1 MDMTKTRSAA
11 GNGDAN
17 ATPPNPTTER
27 VAALAHETIDRVA
40 ETAKPAEHRVR
51 SAAATAAE
59 AAKRAQDQ
67 AVEAAG
73 ENLRK
78 VRSYMEQNPL
88 TTAGVAFAAGALLV
102 GWLRR

>member
-1 MDMTKTRSAA
+1 MDMTQTRTAA
-11 GNGDAN
+11 GNGEVTTNRA
-17 ATPPNPTTER
+17 NPTTDR

-40 ETAKPAEHRVR
+40 ETAKPAEQSVR
-51 SAAATAAE
+51 SAAARTGE

-78 VRSYMEQNPL
+78 VRSYMAENPL
-88 TTAGVAFAAGALLV
+88 TSAGVAFAVGALLV